1 MSIEIFNIEQ
11 GTPEWF
17 ECRKGLPTASEFKRL
32 MVTRGK
38 GPGGASVQRIEYL
51 EKLAAEIITGKPAG
65 QTYTNDDM
73 ERGKGQEP
81 RARAEYGFRHNIEPA
96 QVGFVRNDRLRCGAS
111 PDCLIGDDG
120 GAEIKSVLPHIQI
133 KRKREGAMPAEH
145 VAQVQG
151 NIMACER
158 DWWDFVSYC
167 PDLDVI
173 HLELFEIRVYRDDK
187 YIAQLAEQVTRFN
200 EELDALVER
209 LRNGAPV
216 EIAA

>member
-1 MSIEIFNIEQ
+1 MGIETFNCVQ

-17 ECRKGLPTASEFKRL
+17 DCRKGIPTASEFKRL
-32 MVTRGK
+32 MVTKGK
-38 GPGGASVQRIEYL
+38 GPGGVSLTRVEYL

-73 ERGKGQEP
+73 ERGKEQEP
-81 RARAEYGFRHNIEPA
+81 AARAEYGFRHNIEPA
-96 QVGFVRNDRLRCGAS
+96 QVGFVRNAAYRCGAS

-133 KRKREGAMPAEH
+133 KRKREGAMPPEH

-151 NIMACER
+151 SLMVCER

-167 PDLDVI
+167 PDLGCI

-187 YIAQLAEQVTRFN
+187 YMSQLAEQVARFN
-200 EELDALVER
+200 EELDALVEK
-209 LRNGAPV
+209 LRRGDPV